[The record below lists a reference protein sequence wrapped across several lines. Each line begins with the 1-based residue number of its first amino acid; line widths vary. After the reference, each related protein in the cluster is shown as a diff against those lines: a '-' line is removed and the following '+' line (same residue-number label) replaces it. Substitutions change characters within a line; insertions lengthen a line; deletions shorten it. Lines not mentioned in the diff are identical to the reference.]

1 MTEVLTFWG
10 DRTSN
15 YDKAAMA

>member
-10 DRTSN
+10 DGTSN